1 MPNLPLRYPLEDQGD
16 YKGVIVFEAKQE
28 TYRTLATSAFEG
40 VLEGFSNTGGG
51 GATTEL
57 TRSQKDLL
65 AGRDPAI
72 ITFEAPE
79 TEYLNRGSVVL
90 YLPNNLVFS
99 DKMNYGG
106 DEGIGAG
113 GVALSNALRSGA
125 SGIDAIKSAFSSV
138 GAGLESLSDALFSG
152 VTGSE
157 AASLAA
163 VKVATLKGG
172 AVQGAVEGATGFSLN
187 PNRRSLFKDVGLR
200 TFSFNFILTPVSER
214 EAQEVKDIITFFRHE
229 MYPEEKVVGG
239 VPVAFKY
246 PSKFFI
252 SMRYNGKK
260 VGTDILP
267 CFLESLNATY
277 NSSNQS
283 YHADGTP
290 QEINL
295 TLTFREERT
304 LSKADV
310 LSQEGMTRYDRAAS
324 TNRGR

>member
-40 VLEGFSNTGGG
+40 VLEGFSDTGGG
-51 GATTEL
+51 GATTQL

-72 ITFEAPE
+72 TTFEAPE

-99 DKMNYGG
+99 DRIGYG
-106 DEGIGAG
+106 DTDLGASG
-113 GVALSNALRSGA
+113 AALGNALRSGA
-125 SGIDAIKSAFSSV
+125 SGIDAIRGAFAA
-138 GAGLESLSDALFSG
+138 GTAGLESLSDALFSG
-152 VTGSE
+152 VAGDDL
-157 AASLAA
+157 ASIAA

-172 AVQGAVEGATGFSLN
+172 AVQGAVEGATGFTLN

-200 TFSFNFILTPVSER
+200 QFSFNFILTPVSER

-252 SMRYNGKK
+252 NMRYNGKK